1 MRVRPRPAW
10 GLAPGT
16 SSADHGGDRTPGP
29 SGVSPLPA
37 TSPTPSSAVP
47 AALRAG
53 LLAAVGTWSV
63 VGLPALIGWVAA
75 PESSL
80 GWFSAVSVGSAVWFL
95 GHGQSVGTAA
105 GVTLSMTPVLLLL
118 VFVHVAFRFA
128 RRVVATER
136 LRVGPDAWSQVAR
149 WGVVPG
155 FVVGYGAGSAVFALF
170 TLGGPATPGAAAV
183 LGSLIVPLLALGFVL
198 LRPEDDAAPAFVRT
212 WFRRGPTWLPAV
224 WRTGWCG
231 VGVLM
236 TLGAVVVVARLAV
249 SWGQVMAVQD
259 EFGVNAGATVILGLA
274 QLALLGN
281 AATWAL
287 GFLAGPGFQLALGG
301 AVSPAA
307 AQPGLLPLVPV
318 LGAMPQA
325 ADYPAAMYLVILA
338 PVAVGAL
345 QARRVDRELEFFGNV
360 RARVTATTVAAL
372 LPVAVV
378 VALTALANGAVGT
391 DRLSRVGVPVGAFA
405 AALAAEVLAGALLWL
420 AVLHV
425 RDRQSGG
432 GSDASGASG
441 ASGASEASD
450 AAGEAGASRTGSAEE
465 QGADASAGSGRVSRR

>member
-1 MRVRPRPAW
+1 M
-10 GLAPGT
+10 
-16 SSADHGGDRTPGP
+16 
-29 SGVSPLPA
+29 SPLPA
-37 TSPTPSSAVP
+37 SSPTPSSAVP

-53 LLAAVGTWSV
+53 LLAAIGTWSV
-63 VGLPALIGWVAA
+63 VGLPALVGWVAA

-80 GWFSAVSVGSAVWFL
+80 GWFSAVSVGSALWFL

-105 GVTLSMTPVLLLL
+105 GVTLSVTPVLLLL

-155 FVVGYGAGSAVFALF
+155 FVVGYGAAAAVIALF

-183 LGSLIVPLLALGFVL
+183 LGSLLVPVVALGFVL

-224 WRTGWCG
+224 WRTGWRG
-231 VGVLM
+231 VGVLLA
-236 TLGAVVVVARLAV
+236 LGAVVVVARLAM
-249 SWGQVMAVQD
+249 SWGQVVAIQD
-259 EFGVNAGATVILGLA
+259 EYGVNAGATAVLGLA

-287 GFLAGPGFQLALGG
+287 GFLAGPGFQLALGST
-301 AVSPAA
+301 VSPAA

-318 LGAMPQA
+318 LGALPRA
-325 ADYPAAMYLVILA
+325 ADYPAAMYLVVLA

-360 RARVTATTVAAL
+360 RARVTATVVAAL

-378 VALTALANGAVGT
+378 VGLTALANGAVGV
-391 DRLSRVGVPVGAFA
+391 DRLSRVGVPVAAFA
-405 AALAAEVLAGALLWL
+405 AALGAEVLAGALLWL
-420 AVLHV
+420 AVLLV
-425 RDRQSGG
+425 RERQADEVPDTGADTSVARDTAPAAEGDDAA
-432 GSDASGASG
+432 GSDASPG
-441 ASGASEASD
+441 
-450 AAGEAGASRTGSAEE
+450 T
-465 QGADASAGSGRVSRR
+465 GRVSRR